1 MFSPTSEPLW
11 PTLPGTL
18 SLFHPF
24 LPRTSKTYCYIGPAY
39 MVAWVVHWKTP
50 GKSIHT
56 WVDVTS
62 IPWSSVVF
70 TQSPMVALT
79 CQSYPDNSCSLSI
92 CLKVT
97 SFRKLFCTSSFGQN
111 QCPSLV
117 LLWYPMLLITALF
130 TQNIATICSLILALT
145 RLLVVQY
152 IQTKVTYVSSPQSS
166 HPVFHFLSPQ
176 TSLLYSLLYS
186 LFRWNHPFTQS
197 FHLPSDNIPIFQ

>member
-1 MFSPTSEPLW
+1 MISPYLALQLYFWSFLPYLSTPFFQSTTETKIHFFLLDHIMFSPTSEPLW

-24 LPRTSKTYCYIGPAY
+24 LPRTAKTYCYIGPAY

-130 TQNIATICSLILALT
+130 TKYC
-145 RLLVVQY
+145 
-152 IQTKVTYVSSPQSS
+152 
-166 HPVFHFLSPQ
+166 
-176 TSLLYSLLYS
+176 
-186 LFRWNHPFTQS
+186 NHV
-197 FHLPSDNIPIFQ
+197 